1 MSTYRTLAALL
12 AAAALSG
19 ASAGPAVRAGGD
31 TLAAPPAL
39 VPADKPQRIVSLNL
53 CTDQL
58 LLQMVE
64 PRRIR
69 AVTYL
74 AADPRSSGM
83 AQAAARVPLTRG
95 NAEEVIAMRPD
106 LVLAGTF
113 STRETVAILRR
124 LGYRVVELAPETDFT
139 AIRANIAQL
148 ARAVGEPARGARMIA
163 RIDQALAAVPPAPPR
178 RPVYADYQANG
189 FTAGDGALI
198 TQVANAAGF
207 DTLAQRLGLAGTRQ
221 VSLEQ
226 LLVTRPDVIDLGED
240 YGGPALATENYRHP
254 VLRLLM
260 RERQVVRLAG
270 KYTACGS
277 PLTLRALDALVQ
289 ARRRLG

>member
-1 MSTYRTLAALL
+1 MTIIRTLAALL

-19 ASAGPAVRAGGD
+19 ASAPPPGGAGTGPPSLTPAG
-31 TLAAPPAL
+31 
-39 VPADKPQRIVSLNL
+39 KPQRIVSLNL

-58 LLQMVE
+58 LLQLVE

-83 AQAAARVPLTRG
+83 ARAAARVPLTRG
-95 NAEEVIAMRPD
+95 DAEDVIAMRPD

-124 LGYRVVELAPETDFT
+124 LGYPVLELAPESDF
-139 AIRANIAQL
+139 ASIKANIAQL
-148 ARAVGEPARGARMIA
+148 AGAVGEPARGARMIA
-163 RIDQALAAVPPAPPR
+163 AIDAALAVVPPPSAE

-189 FTAGDGALI
+189 FTSGDGALI
-198 TQVANAAGF
+198 TEVANAAGF
-207 DTLAQRLGLAGTRQ
+207 DTLAQRLGLPGTRQ

-226 LLVTRPDVIDLGED
+226 LLVTPPDVIDLGEG

-254 VLRLLM
+254 VLRRLM
-260 RERQVVRLAG
+260 RERQVVRLPG

-289 ARRRLG
+289 ARRQLG